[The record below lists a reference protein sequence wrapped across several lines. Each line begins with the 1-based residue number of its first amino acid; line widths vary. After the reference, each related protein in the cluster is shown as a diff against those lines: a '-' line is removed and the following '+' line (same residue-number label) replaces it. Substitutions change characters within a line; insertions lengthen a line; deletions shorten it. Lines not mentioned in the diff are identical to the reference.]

1 MFEAGL
7 NYIINNQINIFTNFS
22 KSMQSQDIDR
32 VLPYTWG
39 VGYVSIN
46 PDIKPMQSRTINF
59 GLNYID
65 QIQKFKLSTFYVD
78 LDNEIVYNPSLSRNE
93 NIDRTNKYG
102 YEVFLMRKLNDL
114 IDTIIIFDEKKAKL
128 IHINKNQ

>member
-1 MFEAGL
+1 
-7 NYIINNQINIFTNFS
+7 
-22 KSMQSQDIDR
+22 MQSQDIDR
-32 VLPYTWG
+32 VLPYTFG

-65 QIQKFKLSTFYVD
+65 QIQKFKLSTFYAD
-78 LDNEIVYNPSLSRNE
+78 LDNEIVYNPNPSVLRNE

-102 YEVFLMRKLNDL
+102 YEVFLMRN
-114 IDTIIIFDEKKAKL
+114 
-128 IHINKNQ
+128 